1 MFLFFYQIK
10 GIGTLIYLKVLYVS
24 KFLFFLIM
32 IVIDEK
38 KTFSICSVK
47 KTFVFLQILSRVR
60 ADVIL
65 L

>member
-38 KTFSICSVK
+38 KHFLFARLK

>member
-38 KTFSICSVK
+38 KHFLFARLKKLSYFCKSIVAC
-47 KTFVFLQILSRVR
+47 VR
-60 ADVIL
+60 M
-65 L
+65 